1 MKFNNRLT
9 SRIRNKTI
17 LLGVISA
24 LMISIIPMAAA
35 DPIPGVSSSP
45 SIPVVGGSTTIT
57 IAPVLY
63 PVTSMKVVMFES
75 GRATE
80 AFPAFISPAPCLPPI
95 GATAPLGLNKWLL
108 TRAGVPAEISA
119 TSGTVLITYGS
130 GAAPTVS
137 FSGAGSV
144 IPAAGV
150 FAWTDEIVGNGIQPD
165 NFGLLTGAFPYSL
178 GICGYEGPS
187 TPFPLPF
194 GGFSSIFTQLA
205 VAGEIIPIDTTAL
218 LIAGMSA
225 NSMLVLPILG
235 VVAGAAFTLLR
246 FQVHRK

>member
-119 TSGTVLITYGS
+119 TSDTVLITYGS

-178 GICGYEGPS
+178 GICGYEGPAS
-187 TPFPLPF
+187 LPF
-194 GGFSSIFTQLA
+194 DGFSSIFTQLA
-205 VAGEIIPIDTTAL
+205 VAGEILPIDTTAL
-218 LIAGMSA
+218 LIAGIST
-225 NSMLVLPILG
+225 NSMWILPTLA